1 VKVAVV
7 AHSGK
12 TFGGGLAEFRR
23 ILAAAGFEESLWYE
37 VSKSRKAPARVREA
51 VADGATLVFAWG
63 GDGMV
68 QRCVDVLAG
77 SDVALAVLPA
87 GTANLFATNMEIPG
101 DLEQAVGVGLDG
113 ERRRL
118 DVGSFNGEKFAVMAG
133 VGFDASMIRGAGAGA
148 LKERFGR
155 AAYVWSGAKGLR
167 TKPFQARIK
176 TDGVTWY
183 EGEASCILLGN
194 VGKLF
199 GGLEVFED
207 VRLDDGKLEV
217 GVVTAE
223 GLLDWSR
230 VLARAALGTADK
242 CEFAQTTKA
251 RSVRVTLSRR
261 VRYELDGGDRAKVK
275 RFKVKAKAHA
285 IKVCVPPAAVV
296 NRR

>member
-1 VKVAVV
+1 M
-7 AHSGK
+7 
-12 TFGGGLAEFRR
+12 
-23 ILAAAGFEESLWYE
+23 
-37 VSKSRKAPARVREA
+37 SKSRKAPARVREA
-51 VADGATLVFAWG
+51 VARGATLVFGWG

-87 GTANLFATNMEIPG
+87 GTANLFATNMGIPG
-101 DLEQAVGVGLDG
+101 DLEQAVAVGLHG
-113 ERRRL
+113 ERRSL

-133 VGFDASMIRGAGAGA
+133 VGFDASMIRGAGSGA

-155 AAYVWSGAKGLR
+155 AAYVWSGSKSLR
-167 TKPFQARIK
+167 AKPFQARIK

-183 EGEASCILLGN
+183 RGKASCILLGN

-217 GVVTAE
+217 GVITAE

-230 VLARAALGTADK
+230 VLARAAWGTADRS
-242 CEFAQTTKA
+242 EFAQTTKA
-251 RSVRVTLSRR
+251 HSVKVTLSRR
-261 VRYELDGGDRAKVK
+261 VRYELDGGDRTRVK
-275 RFKVKAKAHA
+275 KFKVKAKAHA
-285 IKVCVPPAAVV
+285 ITVCVPPADLSHGSSDA
-296 NRR
+296 RG